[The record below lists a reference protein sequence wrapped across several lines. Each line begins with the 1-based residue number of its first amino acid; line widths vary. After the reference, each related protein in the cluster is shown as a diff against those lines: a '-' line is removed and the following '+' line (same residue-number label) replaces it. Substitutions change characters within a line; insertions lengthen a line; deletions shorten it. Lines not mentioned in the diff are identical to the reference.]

1 MKKTIKLS
9 RIHCVG
15 CAENLEAKILE
26 VDGVVWAEVD
36 FSNRTVN
43 LNVLNKEV
51 VNEVVKTI
59 TKFDSSIKIVDTS
72 DEDKELKKEKTK
84 NIIDIIRMGL
94 TVLFLSLAIFLP
106 KSVYWLKIL
115 FYSFAYLIVGYEIIW
130 IALRNIIRG
139 KVLDENF
146 LMTIATIGAFILSKF
161 SPSTL

>member
-72 DEDKELKKEKTK
+72 DEDKELKKEGSGEWEVTIKY
-84 NIIDIIRMGL
+84 L
-94 TVLFLSLAIFLP
+94 LL
-106 KSVYWLKIL
+106 KSK
-115 FYSFAYLIVGYEIIW
+115 E
-130 IALRNIIRG
+130 
-139 KVLDENF
+139 
-146 LMTIATIGAFILSKF
+146 
-161 SPSTL
+161 